1 MKVLNRKWLIFLLIA
16 CVMVLTSCLPIQRMR
31 SSQVRSSQVKESSS
45 VNHLDVK
52 SSVKSGKDEKDTDVT
67 EQLSDSIDQGLNS
80 AKGKSKVSV
89 DEQVLLDRN
98 GVKVVLKDFIPE
110 GDYGPTLKILV
121 ENNSNEAVSVRT
133 LSVVVNGVMQD
144 AYFYCDVP
152 KGKKVN
158 DELEIDQR
166 DLDIAGIEVI
176 KDIELRF
183 EVHNTDT
190 WDTYFESDPIVITTT
205 ADPSYVQKYDDS
217 GFVAVDQNGIKI
229 VMKKVQVENSDNGA
243 DIYVYIENN
252 SSQNITVQ
260 VKEMS
265 INGYMIDPIFSCDV
279 LAGKKA
285 YDIITFLENELEKN
299 DISSIDEIEL
309 SFDIFDTL
317 TFETILES
325 DAVVINFK

>member
-1 MKVLNRKWLIFLLIA
+1 
-16 CVMVLTSCLPIQRMR
+16 
-31 SSQVRSSQVKESSS
+31 
-45 VNHLDVK
+45 
-52 SSVKSGKDEKDTDVT
+52 
-67 EQLSDSIDQGLNS
+67 
-80 AKGKSKVSV
+80 
-89 DEQVLLDRN
+89 
-98 GVKVVLKDFIPE
+98 
-110 GDYGPTLKILV
+110 
-121 ENNSNEAVSVRT
+121 
-133 LSVVVNGVMQD
+133 
-144 AYFYCDVP
+144 
-152 KGKKVN
+152 
-158 DELEIDQR
+158 
-166 DLDIAGIEVI
+166 
-176 KDIELRF
+176 
-183 EVHNTDT
+183 
-190 WDTYFESDPIVITTT
+190 
-205 ADPSYVQKYDDS
+205 
-217 GFVAVDQNGIKI
+217 
-229 VMKKVQVENSDNGA
+229 MKKVQVENSDNGA